1 VCRMGAQAGD
11 LISRICSSSAR
22 PEGPLRFWPANLR
35 VPIVFG
41 RVIVAM
47 SCSLPSPV
55 QKILPHFTGTRAR
68 CSVARQD
75 VTCKHEI
82 EQDGIGLAP
91 SMP

>member
-1 VCRMGAQAGD
+1 M
-11 LISRICSSSAR
+11 
-22 PEGPLRFWPANLR
+22 FWPADLR

-41 RVIVAM
+41 GVIVAM

-55 QKILPHFTGTRAR
+55 QKILPHFTGTRVR

-75 VTCKHEI
+75 VMCKHEI
-82 EQDGIGLAP
+82 EQDGIGLAT

>member
-1 VCRMGAQAGD
+1 M
-11 LISRICSSSAR
+11 
-22 PEGPLRFWPANLR
+22 FWPADLR

-41 RVIVAM
+41 GVIVAM

-82 EQDGIGLAP
+82 EQDGIGLKIWGQANNSKYFSKRCGNRP
-91 SMP
+91 ISIL